1 VQGRDRMEQLAVVRH
16 GVVGKTVWQGGTGQ
30 EQGSVFTLGP
40 GPAVVEV
47 VSVGDGDHL

>member
-16 GVVGKTVWQGGTGQ
+16 GVVGNTVWGIGQ